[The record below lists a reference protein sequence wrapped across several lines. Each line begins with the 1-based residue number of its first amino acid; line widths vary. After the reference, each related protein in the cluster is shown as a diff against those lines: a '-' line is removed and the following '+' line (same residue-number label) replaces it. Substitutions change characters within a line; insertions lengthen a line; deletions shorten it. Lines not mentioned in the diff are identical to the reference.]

1 MSEFLF
7 IIVMGIIV
15 SLAGTMIGAIIG
27 GVSLKNPSERL
38 LSKLMGFSA
47 GGLMVS
53 IVIFDLIPEALN
65 TWDYFGVLIFLFLGI
80 LIVYFIDKNT
90 NSIDINM
97 HKKVAFMTALGLIL
111 HNFPEGILMGVGFQ
125 AGSGLGLKMAI
136 IISIHD
142 IPEGIAVATPL
153 IASKEKKS
161 KTLFY
166 VFLTAIP
173 TLFGVFLGF
182 YIANISKNFLSMLLS
197 LASGIMIY
205 VVCAEMIPE
214 SRNLGNKI
222 TSYFYM
228 IVGVIAGL
236 VIIKLL

>member
-7 IIVMGIIV
+7 IIVMGTIV
-15 SLAGTMIGAIIG
+15 SLAGTMIGAAI

-47 GGLMVS
+47 GLMIS

-65 TWDYFGVLIFLFLGI
+65 TWAYFGVLIFLLLGV

-125 AGSGLGLKMAI
+125 AGSRLGLKMAI

-166 VFLTAIP
+166 VFLTAVP

-228 IVGVIAGL
+228 IVGIIAGL

>member
-7 IIVMGIIV
+7 VIVMGTIV
-15 SLAGTMIGAIIG
+15 SLAGTMIGATI
-27 GVSLKNPSERL
+27 GVSLNNPSERL

-47 GGLMVS
+47 GLMIS

-65 TWDYFGVLIFLFLGI
+65 TWDYFGVLIFLFLGV

-125 AGSGLGLKMAI
+125 AGSRLGLKMAI

-166 VFLTAIP
+166 VFLTAVP

-197 LASGIMIY
+197 LASGTMIY

-228 IVGVIAGL
+228 IVGIIAGL

>member
-7 IIVMGIIV
+7 IIVMGTIV
-15 SLAGTMIGAIIG
+15 SLAGTMIGAAI

-47 GGLMVS
+47 GLMIS

-65 TWDYFGVLIFLFLGI
+65 TWDYFGVLIFLLLGV

-125 AGSGLGLKMAI
+125 AGSRLGLKMAV

-166 VFLTAIP
+166 VFLTAVP

-228 IVGVIAGL
+228 IVGIIAGL

>member
-1 MSEFLF
+1 MSKLLF
-7 IIVMGIIV
+7 IIVVGTII
-15 SLAGTMIGAIIG
+15 SLSGTMIGAIIG
-27 GVSLKNPSERL
+27 ISLKNPSQKL
-38 LSKLMGFSA
+38 LSKFMGFSA
-47 GGLMVS
+47 GLMLS
-53 IVIFDLIPEALN
+53 IVAFDLIPEALN
-65 TWDYFGVLIFLFLGI
+65 IWDFTGVLIFLMLGI
-80 LIVYFIDKNT
+80 LIVYLIDKNT
-90 NSIDINM
+90 DSVDINM

-125 AGSGLGLKMAI
+125 AGNMLGIKMAI

-153 IASKEKKS
+153 IASNEKKS

-173 TLFGVFLGF
+173 TLFGVFLGS
-182 YIANISKNFLSMLLS
+182 YIANISRNFLSILLS

-214 SRNLGNKI
+214 SNKLGNKI

-228 IVGVIAGL
+228 VVGIIVGLI
-236 VIIKLL
+236 IIKLL

>member
-7 IIVMGIIV
+7 VIVMGTIV
-15 SLAGTMIGAIIG
+15 SLAGTMIGATI

-47 GGLMVS
+47 GLMIS

-65 TWDYFGVLIFLFLGI
+65 TWDYFGVLIFLFLGV

-125 AGSGLGLKMAI
+125 AGSRLGLKMAI

-166 VFLTAIP
+166 VFLTAVP

-214 SRNLGNKI
+214 SRNLGDKI

-228 IVGVIAGL
+228 IVGIIAGL

>member
-1 MSEFLF
+1 LSEFLF
-7 IIVMGIIV
+7 IIVMGTIV
-15 SLAGTMIGAIIG
+15 SLAGTMIGAAI

-47 GGLMVS
+47 GLMIS

-65 TWDYFGVLIFLFLGI
+65 TWDYFGVLIFLLLGV

-125 AGSGLGLKMAI
+125 AGSRLGLKMAI

-166 VFLTAIP
+166 VFLTAVP

-228 IVGVIAGL
+228 IVGIIAGL

>member
-7 IIVMGIIV
+7 VIVMGTIV
-15 SLAGTMIGAIIG
+15 SLAGTMIGAAI

-47 GGLMVS
+47 GLMIS

-65 TWDYFGVLIFLFLGI
+65 TWDYFGVLIFLLLGV

-125 AGSGLGLKMAI
+125 AGSRLGLKMAI

-166 VFLTAIP
+166 VFLTAVP

-228 IVGVIAGL
+228 IVGIIAGL

>member
-7 IIVMGIIV
+7 VIVMGTIV
-15 SLAGTMIGAIIG
+15 SLAGTMIGATI
-27 GVSLKNPSERL
+27 GVSLNNPSERL

-47 GGLMVS
+47 GLMIS

-65 TWDYFGVLIFLFLGI
+65 TWDYFGVLIFLFLGV

-125 AGSGLGLKMAI
+125 AGSRLGLKMAI

-166 VFLTAIP
+166 VFLTAVP

-214 SRNLGNKI
+214 SRNLSDKI

-228 IVGVIAGL
+228 IVGIIAGL

>member
-7 IIVMGIIV
+7 IIVIGTIV
-15 SLAGTMIGAIIG
+15 SLTGTMIGAAI

-47 GGLMVS
+47 GLMIS

-65 TWDYFGVLIFLFLGI
+65 TWDYFGVVIFLLLGI

-97 HKKVAFMTALGLIL
+97 HKKIAFMTALGLIL
-111 HNFPEGILMGVGFQ
+111 HNLPEGILMGVGFQ
-125 AGSGLGLKMAI
+125 AGSRLGLKMAI
-136 IISIHD
+136 VISIHD

-166 VFLTAIP
+166 VFLTALP
-173 TLFGVFLGF
+173 TLFGIFLGF
-182 YIANISKNFLSMLLS
+182 YIANISNNFLSMLLS

-205 VVCAEMIPE
+205 VVCAEMVPE

-228 IVGVIAGL
+228 IVGIIAGL

>member
-7 IIVMGIIV
+7 IIVMGTIV
-15 SLAGTMIGAIIG
+15 SLAGTMIGAAI

-47 GGLMVS
+47 GLMIS

-65 TWDYFGVLIFLFLGI
+65 TWDYFGVLIFLLLGV

-125 AGSGLGLKMAI
+125 AGSRLGLKMAI

-166 VFLTAIP
+166 VFLTAVP

-228 IVGVIAGL
+228 IVGIIAGL

>member
-1 MSEFLF
+1 MSKLLF
-7 IIVMGIIV
+7 IIVMGTII
-15 SLAGTMIGAIIG
+15 SLSGTMIGAIIG
-27 GVSLKNPSERL
+27 ISLKDPSEKL
-38 LSKLMGFSA
+38 LCKFMGFSA
-47 GGLMVS
+47 GLMLS
-53 IVIFDLIPEALN
+53 IVVFDLIPEALN
-65 TWDYFGVLIFLFLGI
+65 SWDFYGVLIFLILGM

-125 AGSGLGLKMAI
+125 AGNRLGLKMAI
-136 IISIHD
+136 IMSIHD

-153 IASKEKKS
+153 IASNEKKS

-173 TLFGVFLGF
+173 TLFGVFLGS
-182 YIANISKNFLSMLLS
+182 YVATISKNFLSILLA
-197 LASGIMIY
+197 LASGIMLY

-214 SRNLGNKI
+214 SRNLGDKL

-228 IVGVIAGL
+228 IVGIIAGL

>member
-7 IIVMGIIV
+7 IIVMGTIV
-15 SLAGTMIGAIIG
+15 SLAGTMIGAAI

-47 GGLMVS
+47 GLMIS

-65 TWDYFGVLIFLFLGI
+65 TWDYFGVLIFLLLGV

-111 HNFPEGILMGVGFQ
+111 HNFPEGILMGVGFK
-125 AGSGLGLKMAI
+125 AGSRLGLKMAI

-166 VFLTAIP
+166 VFLTAVP

-228 IVGVIAGL
+228 IVGIIAGL